1 MKKIVVLGSI
11 NMDLVTFCERAPIGG
26 ETLLGKEFR
35 QIPGGKGA
43 NQAVAMG
50 KLGAE
55 VTMLGKVGTEGMGD
69 ILLSSMKND
78 GVDVSRIEKVEGVS
92 TGIAKIVVEDNG
104 QNRIIVVPGTNGLV
118 DVEYVERNLDAI
130 AEADILVCQL
140 EIPLETVKYAF
151 QKAKE
156 LGKTTI
162 LNPAPARVLDA
173 EIIKNSDYIIPN
185 ETELET
191 ISGEKV
197 DVSLTLDSVEKAA
210 GKLLDAGVKGLL
222 ITLGSKGSLY
232 IEREMQT
239 LASAYRVKAVD
250 TTAAGD
256 SFIGGFVRGLAEGM
270 ELKECIELGTK
281 VAAISVTRIG
291 AQTSLP
297 TWEEV
302 KNFRGER

>member
-11 NMDLVTFCERAPIGG
+11 NMDLVTFCDRAPVGG

-50 KLGAE
+50 KLGSE

-69 ILLSSMKND
+69 ILINSMRND
-78 GVDVSRIEKVEGVS
+78 GVDVSRIEKVHGVS
-92 TGIAKIVVEDNG
+92 TGIAKIIVEDNG

-118 DVEYVERNLDAI
+118 DREYVDRNLDII
-130 AEADILVCQL
+130 AAADILVCQL
-140 EIPLETVKYAF
+140 EIPVETVKYAF

-156 LGKTTI
+156 LGKITV
-162 LNPAPARVLDA
+162 LNPAPARELDE
-173 EIIKNSDYIIPN
+173 EIIRNSDYIIPN
-185 ETELET
+185 ETELEI
-191 ISGEKV
+191 ISGSKIDISE
-197 DVSLTLDSVEKAA
+197 TLDSVEVAA
-210 GKLLDAGVKGLL
+210 GKLLENGVKGLL

-232 IEREMQT
+232 IDEEIQIMT
-239 LASAYRVKAVD
+239 PAYKVTAID

-256 SFIGGFVRGLAEGM
+256 SFIGGFVRGMAEM
-270 ELKECIELGTK
+270 MPLKDCVELGTK

-297 TWEEV
+297 TWEEIE
-302 KNFRGER
+302 NFKGER